1 MEVLSWI
8 HELSQ
13 HAKPSDYTLVQACT
27 FAYHCTHLL
36 RRVRKIIT
44 GNSYL
49 MMATYLSIFQQMVDI
64 EKIWCSSYDSAQ
76 PSIWSIGVHAYQ
88 GNFQMHLSA
97 SVLTLLTRAYQSG
110 CSQQQHTQFTAMQEC
125 CIATF
130 RVTATKILRM
140 QGMSQSTSHLP
151 SDKFSLGWADAVMVY
166 GSLRT
171 ITISPISLDWQRNAA
186 NRICAII
193 KERLGFQF
201 LL

>member
-1 MEVLSWI
+1 MLTDNSSLVL
-8 HELSQ
+8 
-13 HAKPSDYTLVQACT
+13 AP
-27 FAYHCTHLL
+27 
-36 RRVRKIIT
+36 
-44 GNSYL
+44 
-49 MMATYLSIFQQMVDI
+49 YLSIFQQMDDI

-97 SVLTLLTRAYQSG
+97 SVLTLLTSACQSG
-110 CSQQQHTQFTAMQEC
+110 CSQQQHTQLTAMQEH
-125 CIATF
+125 CITTF
-130 RVTATKILRM
+130 RATATKILLM
-140 QGMSQSTSHLP
+140 QGMSQSVNHLP

>member
-8 HELSQ
+8 HELCQ
-13 HAKPSDYTLVQACT
+13 HAKGSDYTLVQACT

-36 RRVRKIIT
+36 NQIREMFT
-44 GNSYL
+44 DNSYL
-49 MMATYLSIFQQMVDI
+49 ALATYLFIFQQVDDL
-64 EKIWCSSYDSAQ
+64 EKIWSPSYDSAQ

-97 SVLTLLTRAYQSG
+97 SVLTLLTLACQSG
-110 CSQQQHTQFTAMQEC
+110 CSQQQHTQLTAMQER
-125 CIATF
+125 CITTF
-130 RVTATKILRM
+130 RATATKILRM
-140 QGMSQSTSHLP
+140 QGMSQSINHLP
-151 SDKFSLGWADAVMVY
+151 SDTFSLGWADAVMVY

-171 ITISPISLDWQRNAA
+171 ITISPISLGWQRNAA
-186 NRICAII
+186 NHICTII

>member
-8 HELSQ
+8 HELCQ
-13 HAKPSDYTLVQACT
+13 NAKLSDYTLVQACT

-36 RRVRKIIT
+36 GQIRKILT
-44 GNSYL
+44 DNSYL
-49 MMATYLSIFQQMVDI
+49 VLATYLHTFQQMDDI
-64 EKIWCSSYDSAQ
+64 EKIWCSSYDLVQ

-97 SVLTLLTRAYQSG
+97 TVLNLLTRACESG
-110 CSQQQHTQFTAMQEC
+110 CSQQQHTQFTAMQER
-125 CIATF
+125 CITTF
-130 RVTATKILRM
+130 RATATKILRM
-140 QGMSQSTSHLP
+140 QGMSQSISHLP

-171 ITISPISLDWQRNAA
+171 ITISPISLGWQRNAA